1 MSSAKSRLNELTQQW
16 GTSATYELVSRIGP
30 VHKPAFVMRCTVN
43 GVEFDSPPGRSKQAA
58 EQAAA
63 AAALRYLE
71 DLDEVLQP
79 KLDRIPDA
87 AFETC
92 DPREPLHQTVLVDV
106 ENVPEFPKY
115 LERARRARTVRLFVS
130 PHAHASGL
138 VHRAR
143 TTLRDANDLQ
153 LIMWAARAAPQLADN
168 EELLIASRD
177 HLFETFVA
185 ELRHPRVRLVRDVTE
200 L

>member
-16 GTSATYELVSRIGP
+16 GTSATYELVSRTGP
-30 VHKPAFVMRCTVN
+30 VHEPAFVMRCTVN
-43 GVEFDSPPGRSKQAA
+43 GVEFESPPGRSKQAA

-63 AAALRYLE
+63 ASALRHLE
-71 DLDEVLQP
+71 DFDNELEDMGP
-79 KLDRIPDA
+79 DLDRIPDA
-87 AFETC
+87 AFE
-92 DPREPLHQTVLVDV
+92 RFEPLHQTVLVDV
-106 ENVPEFPKY
+106 ENVPEFPEY
-115 LERARRARTVRLFVS
+115 LKRTGRPRTVRLFVS

-153 LIMWAARAAPQLADN
+153 LIMWAARVAPQLADN

-185 ELRHPRVRLVRDVTE
+185 ELGHPRVRVVRDVSE